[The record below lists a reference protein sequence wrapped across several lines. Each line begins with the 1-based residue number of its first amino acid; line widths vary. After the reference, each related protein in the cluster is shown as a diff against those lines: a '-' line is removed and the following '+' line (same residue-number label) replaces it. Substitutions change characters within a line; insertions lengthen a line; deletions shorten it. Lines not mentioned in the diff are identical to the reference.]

1 MTSIYEG
8 YPNVLIESIALGT
21 PVVAFDCPSG
31 PSEIIKNN
39 VNGYLIKNGD
49 LVSLKKLNDLI
60 SKKFNKEILIN
71 TVKQNKSKHVSE
83 LYEKL
88 INYNF

>member
-1 MTSIYEG
+1 MRIS
-8 YPNVLIESIALGT
+8 NVLIESIALGT

-49 LVSLKKLNDLI
+49 LVSLKKKLNDLI
-60 SKKFNKEILIN
+60 SKI
-71 TVKQNKSKHVSE
+71 Q
-83 LYEKL
+83 
-88 INYNF
+88 